1 MRISDEQQQEAGY
14 VEIMAMDTEAKRIIE
29 ENMKMGGNE
38 LTSRPMNVQEFK
50 KHFSSEC
57 QQEEMRVPFDIKEA
71 N

>member
-38 LTSRPMNVQEFK
+38 LTSRPMNV
-50 KHFSSEC
+50 
-57 QQEEMRVPFDIKEA
+57 
-71 N
+71 